1 MEHEIEHEMET
12 LATLKGVYIYVYKS
26 VYTGTHRVN
35 IRVIQGFYGDY
46 GTENGDYYSGLYKDI
61 TPTMENH
68 MEKNIENEMETL
80 GKMENE
86 MDTGGYIGW

>member
-1 MEHEIEHEMET
+1 M
-12 LATLKGVYIYVYKS
+12 YICIKAS
-26 VYTGTHRVN
+26 TRGHRVN

-61 TPTMENH
+61 SPTMENH
-68 MEKNIENEMETL
+68 METKIENEMETL